1 MLLSKLAHEAGEELL
16 ELRGDCKIE
25 ALSMDSRRKMT
36 NGLFF
41 CIPGARF
48 DAHDFAA
55 QALENGAVALVVTHF
70 LPLDAPQ
77 LLVKNVRQAMS
88 PMAAAFFGHP
98 ERELKLRAS
107 RAPRAKPPPAI
118 CSRPSWRKRAIKRA

>member
-1 MLLSKLAHEAGEELL
+1 MNMLLSKLAHEAGEELL
-16 ELRGDCKIE
+16 ELRGDCEIE

-55 QALENGAVALVVTHF
+55 QALENGAVGTI
-70 LPLDAPQ
+70 
-77 LLVKNVRQAMS
+77 
-88 PMAAAFFGHP
+88 
-98 ERELKLRAS
+98 EAS
-107 RAPRAKPPPAI
+107 KITVGTNDDLTLQIYCPWTRRS
-118 CSRPSWRKRAIKRA
+118 CW